1 MELSTDIEEC
11 YDGIGNRLATYTKS
25 KGLTTN
31 LSFEAV
37 VTDTHKN
44 LCTIEVE

>member
-11 YDGIGNRLATYTKS
+11 YDGIGNRLATYTRS

-37 VTDTHKN
+37 TTGSH